1 MVGNNP
7 QKIRR
12 RFSSA
17 GNPRGTAA
25 DRVSLQINLD
35 LLPRSSKQPR
45 NAQTKIEIINKK
57 QKNRKK
63 EKQKEETKD
72 GKR

>member
-1 MVGNNP
+1 LETTPKKYAVG
-7 QKIRR
+7 
-12 RFSSA
+12 SSA